1 MTLRVE
7 LDSPDRLKV
16 HYRVETVSRVML
28 GLLALVPFSGAFAM
42 LRGMWDAPLGLGFVF
57 FSVLGLAAALVG
69 AGMLLAAGGS
79 NDEVLDVDRRAG
91 TVTRFDAS
99 SLGYR
104 RRESR
109 PLSQISRLETGVK
122 EWSDSPTYHLTIHF
136 QAGSTMKFGSSNVR
150 PPIDQL
156 RDRLA
161 EFLAV

>member
-16 HYRVETVSRVML
+16 HYRVERVSRVML
-28 GLLALVPFSGAFAM
+28 GLLAAVLFSGAFAM
-42 LRGMWDAPLGLGFVF
+42 LRGMWDAPSGLGSVF
-57 FSVLGLAAALVG
+57 FTELGLAAALVG

-79 NDEVLDVDRRAG
+79 NDEVLDVDRRTG

-122 EWSDSPTYHLTIHF
+122 ERSDSPTYHLAIHF
-136 QAGSTMKFGSSNVR
+136 QVGSTMRFGSSNVR
-150 PPIDQL
+150 PPID
-156 RDRLA
+156 
-161 EFLAV
+161 